1 MKQLISKAKSL
12 KRETIF
18 IFTSDNGAITWFN
31 WSWTSGQRERTG
43 CNYPYKG
50 QSLLVIFSPNQGSQD
65 RTRTGKYWK
74 ISDRKL
80 SLVLKFSFRFGD
92 RNSGHKVIFK
102 KGIKS
107 DLTEGG
113 TKVPTFVYSTKRKFA
128 KEKSFSRYRVIK
140 RIKRFTCERNVL
152 FHWSK
157 INFKSENLL
166 I

>member
-1 MKQLISKAKSL
+1 MKQLITKAKSL

-50 QSLLVIFSPNQGSQD
+50 QGSPGDSNTWCIPYTVYVNSLY
-65 RTRTGKYWK
+65 R
-74 ISDRKL
+74 
-80 SLVLKFSFRFGD
+80 
-92 RNSGHKVIFK
+92 KVISII
-102 KGIKS
+102 GIKS

-128 KEKSFSRYRVIK
+128 K
-140 RIKRFTCERNVL
+140 
-152 FHWSK
+152 
-157 INFKSENLL
+157 
-166 I
+166 

>member
-1 MKQLISKAKSL
+1 MKQLVTKAKLL

-50 QSLLVIFSPNQGSQD
+50 QGSPSRVTLDISVNSLY
-65 RTRTGKYWK
+65 R
-74 ISDRKL
+74 
-80 SLVLKFSFRFGD
+80 
-92 RNSGHKVIFK
+92 KVISI

-128 KEKSFSRYRVIK
+128 K
-140 RIKRFTCERNVL
+140 
-152 FHWSK
+152 
-157 INFKSENLL
+157 
-166 I
+166 